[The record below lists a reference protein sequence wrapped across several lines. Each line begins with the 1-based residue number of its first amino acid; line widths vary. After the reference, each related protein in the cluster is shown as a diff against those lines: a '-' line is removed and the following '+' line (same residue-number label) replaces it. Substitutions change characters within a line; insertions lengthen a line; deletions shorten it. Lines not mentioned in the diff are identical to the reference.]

1 MVSVT
6 GFTGHNYHNGKYK
19 STGMG
24 LYLAAKVAKKLEI
37 ELLAESVYGVYTR
50 FCIVMRMADL

>member
-1 MVSVT
+1 
-6 GFTGHNYHNGKYK
+6 
-19 STGMG
+19 MG